1 MRDSI
6 PVIVAGIIAWI
17 IVFAFALATDADSKV
32 LYMCAVGIAF
42 GLMGIRYTIRRAKRE
57 SN

>member
-1 MRDSI
+1 MRGSI

-17 IVFAFALATDADSKV
+17 VVLVFALALSAEAKV
-32 LYMCAVGIAF
+32 LYTCAVGITF

>member
-1 MRDSI
+1 MRGSI

-17 IVFAFALATDADSKV
+17 IVFLFALATDAASKV
-32 LYMCAVGIAF
+32 LYTCALGITF
-42 GLMGIRYTIRRAKRE
+42 GLMGIRYTIRRARRE